1 MAVEVL
7 PNGNTMEITSTV
19 GSLSVERIDPG
30 FDTEKV
36 KFSLSG
42 RVRNN
47 TPTSI
52 GELKISAAS
61 NKYIHKSPT
70 LSQVS
75 GLNFD
80 SRLKAKLKSQTK
92 NTRGKIT
99 TYVYDLIYT
108 ATEDILITNPLS
120 YKFKNETKADITTKQ
135 TGISR
140 VVVNTDTIHH
150 SGERRKIIIYGTPRT
165 EFQISVTRID
175 DFRDSAEKLLNST
188 DVSILRNS
196 NATLELESRQVIST
210 VKGNIDSTGK
220 KIIMQKFPAYD
231 GTAVTGGSGTPQ
243 RFAVS
248 LYAKDQDFTKEFED
262 KGTGSGTQWIIEKPW
277 GDWYRKIIEQRPGV
291 SVMFR
296 AFTDESAGNVTLQ
309 INDGAVTAFNSGDSI
324 DKQYRSS
331 YKSTKGSRNS
341 ISIRY
346 TYKALSGSFALRS
359 GTGGGGTYTA
369 TDGSTQTTH
378 NTYGN
383 PVFSNKVSTSSDW
396 TNTNTKI
403 NGGLHM
409 NIYNIKTV
417 LSDSNTTAT
426 ISFEVD
432 VYNWGTKNVLCDLDL
447 HDIVLRS

>member
-120 YKFKNETKADITTKQ
+120 YKFKNETKADVTTKQ

-140 VVVNTDTIHH
+140 VIVNTNTIHPF
-150 SGERRKIIIYGTPRT
+150 GETRKIIIYGTPRT
-165 EFQISVTRID
+165 EFQLSVTKITDFKNSGGKILSEEDTD
-175 DFRDSAEKLLNST
+175 DFFFLI
-188 DVSILRNS
+188 VF
-196 NATLELESRQVIST
+196 
-210 VKGNIDSTGK
+210 
-220 KIIMQKFPAYD
+220 KF
-231 GTAVTGGSGTPQ
+231 
-243 RFAVS
+243 
-248 LYAKDQDFTKEFED
+248 
-262 KGTGSGTQWIIEKPW
+262 
-277 GDWYRKIIEQRPGV
+277 
-291 SVMFR
+291 
-296 AFTDESAGNVTLQ
+296 
-309 INDGAVTAFNSGDSI
+309 
-324 DKQYRSS
+324 
-331 YKSTKGSRNS
+331 
-341 ISIRY
+341 
-346 TYKALSGSFALRS
+346 
-359 GTGGGGTYTA
+359 
-369 TDGSTQTTH
+369 
-378 NTYGN
+378 
-383 PVFSNKVSTSSDW
+383 
-396 TNTNTKI
+396 
-403 NGGLHM
+403 
-409 NIYNIKTV
+409 
-417 LSDSNTTAT
+417 
-426 ISFEVD
+426 
-432 VYNWGTKNVLCDLDL
+432 
-447 HDIVLRS
+447 